1 MAFDDATVRSGWSI
15 DSKCFLIALAGWWDG
30 GELRTPSPD
39 WFNKGEVIDELIVL
53 APLLWFDAYR
63 RVALWFKSVAGFRG
77 WAKRSNLAQERL
89 DVGAR

>member
-1 MAFDDATVRSGWSI
+1 MAFDDATVRSGWSRREVLF
-15 DSKCFLIALAGWWDG
+15 DRSSRLVGRW
-30 GELRTPSPD
+30 RVTNPSPD

-63 RVALWFKSVAGFRG
+63 RPALGFKSVAGFRG